1 MEYCEVNAALGR
13 YCTAALGRYCTA
25 ALGRYCTAALGRY
38 CIAALGRYCT
48 AALGCYCT
56 AALGRYCTAARE
68 CGWGLGDS
76 SMCQYS
82 TQYTKGDLHAYAA
95 AQQTLHSIYVN
106 RCVCTAAV

>member
-25 ALGRYCTAALGRY
+25 ARK
-38 CIAALGRYCT
+38 
-48 AALGCYCT
+48 
-56 AALGRYCTAARE
+56 

-76 SMCQYS
+76 SMCHYS
-82 TQYTKGDLHAYAA
+82 TQYTKGDLHAYAV

-106 RCVCTAAV
+106 RYACTAAV